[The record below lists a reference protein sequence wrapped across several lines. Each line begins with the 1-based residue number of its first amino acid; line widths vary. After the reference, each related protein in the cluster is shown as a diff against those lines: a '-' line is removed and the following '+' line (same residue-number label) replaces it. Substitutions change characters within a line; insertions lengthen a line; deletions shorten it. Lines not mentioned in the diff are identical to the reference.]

1 MISIQGVSNGS
12 ARDIVDVAN
21 TRSDGGNEEIDL
33 VLSLVIPLH
42 RDTVSDE

>member
-1 MISIQGVSNGS
+1 MISIRGVSNGT
-12 ARDIVDVAN
+12 AWDIVDVES
-21 TRSDGGNEEIDL
+21 TRSERGNEEIDL

>member
-1 MISIQGVSNGS
+1 MISIRGANIDSG
-12 ARDIVDVAN
+12 RDIVDVAS

-33 VLSLVIPLH
+33 VLSLVIPPH